1 MNRLRKIILSWPV
14 ITIVAAVAVYTL
26 AGFFLVPYLVTHTL
40 PKVVAEQ
47 LHRKAAVGA
56 VRFNPYTFVFEM
68 EDLRLEEPD
77 GQPIAGFKRLS
88 VDFESKSLID
98 RAWTFRRVHLEAPQ
112 VNLEVGPD
120 GALNLARLAPPSPE
134 PAPGAAAPP
143 PLVFEEILIDQGRVD
158 FIDRRQSK
166 PAAIRL
172 DPLRL
177 ELTGLSTLP
186 GRMGPKSL
194 AATIGEGGTIRWTGN
209 IGLNPVVSRG
219 RISIEGL
226 RAATLAAFARDS
238 LNLDPPEGNLGLSA
252 EYELDLGG
260 KAPRL
265 AVHKLAL
272 GLSGLALKL
281 KEAGAPFLE
290 LPDVRLAEGRL
301 DLEKGEVEVGR
312 VAVAGGRVRLAV
324 DPAGAL
330 NLARMAKSPAA
341 SPAPATPPADPAG
354 NRQPWKIS
362 LKAFDLKDLALDYR
376 DASRTPGLHAALGAL
391 QVRFKAAVE
400 SGGVNPLVRVEE
412 IAAAVAG
419 VTAGLADT
427 PEPPLRIDSFALE
440 GGTYDL
446 AENAFTA
453 ARIVLA
459 GGALDVRLMPDGA
472 VNLAELFAPPEK
484 GAIADKEQEAAAAG
498 RPFRFKAGTV
508 SVAGLNTAF
517 SDLSVRS
524 DAPVMN
530 LDEIA
535 LSVSEVDGSSPMKF
549 DAGLRVR
556 AGGEI
561 KAAGTL
567 DPAGPSVEA
576 EIQVAGLD
584 LIAFQPYLDR
594 AVTLT
599 LKSGKVST
607 AGTLRHGIPGAAART
622 GFQGGLKVE
631 DFRLV
636 EPGAGDTFL
645 GWKALEVDQIKLQ
658 VVPNRLDVEE
668 VRLAQPVGKFIIA
681 ADRTLN
687 VAKVVKPGPSAAPA
701 PGAAAEPF
709 PVRVR
714 KVTVADGKLDFADL
728 SLTPQ
733 FGTKIHELRG
743 VVAGI
748 ASTGNA
754 RAQVTLEGR
763 VDEYGTAKIKG
774 ELNGSDPKAFTD
786 IRMVFRNVEM
796 KNLSPYSGKF
806 AGRRIDS
813 GKLSLDL
820 KYQIEKS
827 RMAGENQI
835 VVERLKLGERV
846 PNPEAADL
854 PLDLAVAL
862 LEDSKGVIDIGL
874 PVQGN
879 LDAPEFDYGRLI
891 GKALSG
897 LMVKIV
903 TSPFRALGALIPG
916 VGEEGLSRVAFE
928 PGESALPPP
937 EKEKLVGLAEAL
949 RQRPQLKLV
958 VQGRW
963 HPASDGAKLRQR
975 AVRQALAARLGAPSG
990 PDQDPGPVDFGG
1002 PETLK
1007 AIEAMFTERFGA
1019 QELAVF
1025 KAVPAAAPAQSVKG
1039 AGQAGKDDAKPAAAD
1054 PGGLA
1059 KALFLRLVEA
1069 EALPEAQLLRLAEAR
1084 AKAVAAELGDA
1095 GGIPAERIE
1104 IKAPEALDTDK
1115 KEGVAAALNLKP
1127 AGAGG

>member
-1 MNRLRKIILSWPV
+1 MNRLRRILLSWPV
-14 ITIVAAVAVYTL
+14 ITVAAAVVVYTL
-26 AGFFLVPYLVTHTL
+26 TGFFLAPYLIRHYV
-40 PKVVAEQ
+40 PEIIAEQ
-47 LHRKAAVGA
+47 LHKKAEVGE
-56 VRFNPYTFVFEM
+56 VRLNPYKLTVEVDDF
-68 EDLRLEEPD
+68 RLDEPD
-77 GQPIAGFKRLS
+77 GRPIAGFKRLS

-134 PAPGAAAPP
+134 PAPGDATPPP

-158 FIDRRQSK
+158 FTDRRQSK

-194 AATIGEGGTIRWTGN
+194 AATIGDGGTIRWTGN

-219 RISIEGL
+219 RLVLEGI
-226 RAATLAAFARDS
+226 RAATLAAFTRDG
-238 LNLDPPEGNLGLSA
+238 LNLEEPAGTLGLSA

-260 KAPRL
+260 AEPRL
-265 AVHKLAL
+265 SLRKLDLAL
-272 GLSGLALKL
+272 DGLALKL
-281 KEAGAPFLE
+281 KEAAAPFLE
-290 LPDVRLAEGRL
+290 LPDVKLSEGRL
-301 DLEKGEVEVGR
+301 DLDKREVELGR
-312 VAVAGGRVRLAV
+312 VAVTGGRARLEV
-324 DPAGAL
+324 DTAGNLNMTRVAGPASPVAPP
-330 NLARMAKSPAA
+330 PAA
-341 SPAPATPPADPAG
+341 SAG
-354 NRQPWKIS
+354 ASPPWKIGLS
-362 LKAFDLKDLALDYR
+362 SFDLKDLALDYR
-376 DASRTPGLHAALGAL
+376 DASRTPGLEAALGAL
-391 QVRFKAAVE
+391 QVHFKAAGEV
-400 SGGVNPLVRVEE
+400 GGDAPLVRVEE

-427 PEPPLRIDSFALE
+427 PEPPLRIDSLALE

-453 ARIVLA
+453 ARIALA

-472 VNLAELFAPPEK
+472 VNLVQLFAPPEK

-524 DAPVMN
+524 DAPVVN

-535 LSVSEVDGSSPMKF
+535 LSLSDVDGSAPMKF

-584 LIAFQPYLDR
+584 LTAFQPYLDR
-594 AVTLT
+594 AVTLM
-599 LKSGKVST
+599 LKSGKAST

-622 GFQGGLKVE
+622 AFQGGLKIE
-631 DFRLV
+631 ELRLV

-645 GWKALEVDQIKLQ
+645 GWKALEADQIKLQ
-658 VVPNRLDVEE
+658 IAPNRLDVEE

-687 VAKVVKPGPSAAPA
+687 VAKVVKPGPPAAPA
-701 PGAAAEPF
+701 PGADAEPF

-774 ELNGSDPKAFTD
+774 ELNSSDPKAFTD

-891 GKALSG
+891 GKALST
-897 LMVKIV
+897 LVTKIV

-916 VGEEGLSRVAFE
+916 VGEDELKRVVFE
-928 PGESALPPP
+928 PGESDLPPP

-1002 PETLK
+1002 PETQK

-1019 QELAVF
+1019 QELDAL
-1025 KAVPAAAPAQSVKG
+1025 KAGPAAAPAQSAK
-1039 AGQAGKDDAKPAAAD
+1039 QDGKDGGAARPPAASD
-1054 PGGLA
+1054 PGGLT

-1069 EALPEAQLLRLAEAR
+1069 EAVPEAQLVRLAEAR
-1084 AKAVAAELGDA
+1084 AKAIVAELSAA

-1104 IKAPEALDTDK
+1104 IKPPEALDTDK